1 MSSAIACW
9 GGAGRGD
16 IGDRQAFRR
25 EFRNYL
31 IQNFAMKVT
40 GLDDGRMAVTNV
52 LQNEDTVVVL
62 TEIGTQKASRDSY
75 AWRVVLTA

>member
-9 GGAGRGD
+9 VALARRHRPIVKRFAGSSVL
-16 IGDRQAFRR
+16 F
-25 EFRNYL
+25 

-52 LQNEDTVVVL
+52 LQNEDTV
-62 TEIGTQKASRDSY
+62 SC
-75 AWRVVLTA
+75 